1 MEPIFDCS
9 LQLFWQQ
16 MKLYSL
22 YRTKEVSA
30 NERTERLSDP
40 LIMTRQWCSPPQF
53 WSHKHLL
60 QITSQKLDVGLL
72 TFSDGCK
79 WTGKASLNTERGE
92 DKIQK
97 GKRQQERGGRGPSW
111 ENRKALH
118 LNVKHLFKMAKA
130 DALNTHS
137 DITLTF
143 FILTSFNFQC
153 VKVHNCIVCTLSQLC
168 WREGEKG
175 SSGARWGTACHT
187 RPPAPGSR

>member
-1 MEPIFDCS
+1 MEPFFDCS
-9 LQLFWQQ
+9 LQLCRQQ
-16 MKLYSL
+16 MKWYSL

-118 LNVKHLFKMAKA
+118 LNVKHLFKMKRA
-130 DALNTHS
+130 DALYVNNTQS
-137 DITLTF
+137 DITYL
-143 FILTSFNFQC
+143 LYLDEFQFSMR
-153 VKVHNCIVCTLSQLC
+153 K
-168 WREGEKG
+168 
-175 SSGARWGTACHT
+175 SST
-187 RPPAPGSR
+187 